1 MNFETTYSIPDSV
14 MLQNIDDETL
24 LLDTNTQEFFSL
36 NEMGAAMWES
46 MSEYKNLNEVLKEFQ
61 EAFEVDENQLKEDIA
76 AFASQL
82 KEKGLITFN
91 D

>member
-1 MNFETTYSIPDSV
+1 MNFNASYTIPDSV

-36 NEMGAAMWES
+36 NEIGSAMWES
-46 MSEYKNLNEVLKEFQ
+46 MSEYNNLEEVYKEFQ
-61 EAFEVDENQLKEDIA
+61 EAFDIDANQLKSDITT
-76 AFASQL
+76 FASAL